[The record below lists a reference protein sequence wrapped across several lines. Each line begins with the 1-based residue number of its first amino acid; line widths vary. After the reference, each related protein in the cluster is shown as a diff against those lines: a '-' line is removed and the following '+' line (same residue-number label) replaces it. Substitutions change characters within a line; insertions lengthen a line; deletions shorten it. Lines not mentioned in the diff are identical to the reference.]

1 MLFLSKYVN
10 DLSGRIDLDKT
21 LEHAEGLYLQ
31 LSNFKSLPVNICEI
45 LGIPTNEKLLKDD
58 FEDEKLIKM
67 EDFQSLAIS
76 SKGIA
81 QLQSKINANEAAASQ
96 P

>member
-1 MLFLSKYVN
+1 M
-10 DLSGRIDLDKT
+10 
-21 LEHAEGLYLQ
+21 
-31 LSNFKSLPVNICEI
+31 PVNICEI
-45 LGIPTNEKLLKDD
+45 LGIPTSEKLLKDD

-76 SKGIA
+76 SKSIA

-96 P
+96 PWTFF

>member
-1 MLFLSKYVN
+1 
-10 DLSGRIDLDKT
+10 

-45 LGIPTNEKLLKDD
+45 LGIPTCDKLIKDD
-58 FEDEKLIKM
+58 FEDEKMIKL
-67 EDFQSLAIS
+67 EDFQSLAITSKS
-76 SKGIA
+76 SSQIN
-81 QLQSKINANEAAASQ
+81 SKITENEATAG